1 MLLPMKVY
9 PQLKKHCP
17 EEMKYGVMEQY
28 LLGDSKIKLACGT
41 KQFELSAF
49 DKPENKKSQWSV
61 LFIAFNRTNGL
72 AVLQLISAWLSALN
86 TL

>member
-1 MLLPMKVY
+1 MIKECQITTTTFPYYNEITFMLLPMKVY

-49 DKPENKKSQWSV
+49 DKPENKKSQ
-61 LFIAFNRTNGL
+61 
-72 AVLQLISAWLSALN
+72 
-86 TL
+86 